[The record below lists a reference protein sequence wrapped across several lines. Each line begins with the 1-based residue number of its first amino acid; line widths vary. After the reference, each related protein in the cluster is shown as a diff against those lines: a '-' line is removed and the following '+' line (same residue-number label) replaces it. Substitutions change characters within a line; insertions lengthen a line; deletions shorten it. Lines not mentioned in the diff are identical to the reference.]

1 VLIQGIVEGL
11 TSEDG
16 LASILE
22 AIPTLI
28 GALIEGIL
36 GNLDKIISAGI
47 TLCIQLGVGLV
58 RAIPQL
64 VAMLPRII
72 QAIWNALKNV
82 DWVGLGRSLLETIGT
97 GILNGASAIYNAV
110 RNAIQGA
117 INFLKNLG
125 MQAFQWGKDM
135 LVGFGR
141 GIMNAANALWE
152 KVKAIAEKIRGFLHF
167 SRPDFGPLRDYEQW
181 MPDFMQGLARGI
193 DANAWR
199 VEDAMKGV
207 ASDMT
212 LKGGSVTN
220 VGGVSVVINTTP
232 NQDANA
238 IAQQVI
244 AVMTN
249 ELNAK
254 RAVFA

>member
-1 VLIQGIVEGL
+1 MLEEKDRLLDVISTRTTGDDGIHVYIGDD
-11 TSEDG
+11 SERG
-16 LASILE
+16 GMKN
-22 AIPTLI
+22 T
-28 GALIEGIL
+28 
-36 GNLDKIISAGI
+36 
-47 TLCIQLGVGLV
+47 
-58 RAIPQL
+58 
-64 VAMLPRII
+64 AMIF
-72 QAIWNALKNV
+72 KNV
-82 DWVGLGRSLLETIGT
+82 VVGGKQLSIGVI
-97 GILNGASAIYNAV
+97 GPKRMNYSKVIEM
-110 RNAIQGA
+110 
-117 INFLKNLG
+117 IN
-125 MQAFQWGKDM
+125 
-135 LVGFGR
+135 
-141 GIMNAANALWE
+141 
-152 KVKAIAEKIRGFLHF
+152 
-167 SRPDFGPLRDYEQW
+167 
-181 MPDFMQGLARGI
+181 GLARGI

>member
-1 VLIQGIVEGL
+1 
-11 TSEDG
+11 
-16 LASILE
+16 
-22 AIPTLI
+22 
-28 GALIEGIL
+28 
-36 GNLDKIISAGI
+36 
-47 TLCIQLGVGLV
+47 
-58 RAIPQL
+58 
-64 VAMLPRII
+64 
-72 QAIWNALKNV
+72 
-82 DWVGLGRSLLETIGT
+82 
-97 GILNGASAIYNAV
+97 
-110 RNAIQGA
+110 
-117 INFLKNLG
+117 

>member
-1 VLIQGIVEGL
+1 MK
-11 TSEDG
+11 G
-16 LASILE
+16 LA
-22 AIPTLI
+22 
-28 GALIEGIL
+28 
-36 GNLDKIISAGI
+36 K
-47 TLCIQLGVGLV
+47 
-58 RAIPQL
+58 
-64 VAMLPRII
+64 
-72 QAIWNALKNV
+72 
-82 DWVGLGRSLLETIGT
+82 
-97 GILNGASAIYNAV
+97 
-110 RNAIQGA
+110 
-117 INFLKNLG
+117 
-125 MQAFQWGKDM
+125 
-135 LVGFGR
+135 
-141 GIMNAANALWE
+141 
-152 KVKAIAEKIRGFLHF
+152 
-167 SRPDFGPLRDYEQW
+167 
-181 MPDFMQGLARGI
+181 GI

-254 RAVFA
+254 KAVFA